1 MKGEPMRVA
10 VIAPPWL
17 PVPPTGYGGIESVLD
32 TLCRGL
38 RAAGH
43 DVLLYAT
50 GDSMCP
56 VEVAWTFETA
66 VGTDRIS
73 PAAELRH
80 VIDAYRAVRDWGAD
94 IVHDHTLTGPFY
106 AQRHTDITVV
116 TTNHGPFDADLLPL
130 YGALAGRVP
139 IVAIS
144 RHQATQ
150 AGDVPIASVI
160 HHGLDLDAFPVGD
173 GRGGYALFLGRM
185 TPDKGVHSAIHV
197 ALAAGIPLRIAAKM
211 CEPAEHDY
219 FNARV
224 RPLLGGD
231 IEYIGEVGGN
241 RKLRLIGEARCLLNP
256 IAWSEPFGMV
266 MIEAL
271 ACGTPVI
278 GTPCGAAPELIDSG
292 VTGFL
297 RRDPLALVAAMEHV
311 DALDRSACR
320 AVAEARFSMAR
331 MASDHT
337 GIYAWL
343 HADHHGLDLRGERH
357 AGSFLRPA
365 GGALATIVHELPA
378 TGS

>member
-1 MKGEPMRVA
+1 MKGEPMRIA

-17 PVPPTGYGGIESVLD
+17 SVPPTGYGGIETVLD

-38 RAAGH
+38 RTAGH

-50 GDSMCP
+50 GDSTCP
-56 VEVAWTFETA
+56 VERAWTFETA

-94 IVHDHTLTGPFY
+94 VVHDHTLTGPFY
-106 AQRHTDITVV
+106 AQQHTELTVV
-116 TTNHGPFDADLLPL
+116 TTNHGPFDADLAPL

-139 IVAIS
+139 ILAIS
-144 RHQATQ
+144 RHQATL

-160 HHGLDLDAFPVGD
+160 HHGLDLDRFPVGD
-173 GRGGYALFLGRM
+173 GGGGYALFLGRM

-197 ALAAGIPLRIAAKM
+197 ARAAGIPLRIAAKM

-224 RPLLGGD
+224 KPLLGGD
-231 IEYIGEVGGN
+231 IEYIGEVGGDQ
-241 RKLRLIGEARCLLNP
+241 KLHLIGGARCLLNS
-256 IAWSEPFGMV
+256 IAWPEPFGMV

-278 GTPCGAAPELIDSG
+278 GTPCGAAPELIDDG

-297 RRDPLALVAAMEHV
+297 RRDQLGLVAAIDHV
-311 DALDRSACR
+311 DDLDRAACR

-343 HADHHGLDLRGERH
+343 QTDRLGLDPRGDRH
-357 AGSFLRPA
+357 AGPVRRPA
-365 GGALATIVHELPA
+365 DSALATIHELPA